1 MEIIDNILEVSL
13 MKKFENFELQANVQF
28 KRGIS
33 AIFAP
38 SGTGKTTLLNCI
50 SGKFKPDSGLVKSFD
65 TVLFSSDFKIDIPP
79 ENRSIGYVMQ
89 DSSLFPHLNVNENI
103 YYGYNKLKDET
114 MSIDPK
120 WLVDL
125 LNLNHLLDRDVK
137 NLSGGEKQRV
147 ALARTLC
154 SFPEILLLDE
164 PLVSVDNFSR
174 NHILKTLQDV
184 NRQFHIPIIYVTHSF
199 SEILTFADYILFMK
213 SGKTTRYG
221 ELRKLFWEL
230 EDKEYFDDEE
240 LQTVLKVNVLENI
253 ISNGIT
259 KSSVN
264 GLILWT
270 PLIDQPEGSVVNI
283 SIHAKDVI
291 LANKPVEGISAR
303 NIINASITDM
313 KSLDTSVLVLA
324 ESNGVSIMS
333 EITHESS
340 NKLGLNIGEDVYL
353 IIKTNSIYVES
364 VLEL

>member
-1 MEIIDNILEVSL
+1 MLLNKENRCFIKYLFTFSGIFNTLKFLIRKLYNKCFRKNDYHNYTKLFKSIFKRYGCN
-13 MKKFENFELQANVQF
+13 KKFDLF
-28 KRGIS
+28 KNEINSS
-33 AIFAP
+33 AKKYKI
-38 SGTGKTTLLNCI
+38 LLAT
-50 SGKFKPDSGLVKSFD
+50 KP
-65 TVLFSSDFKIDIPP
+65 
-79 ENRSIGYVMQ
+79 Y
-89 DSSLFPHLNVNENI
+89 
-103 YYGYNKLKDET
+103 
-114 MSIDPK
+114 
-120 WLVDL
+120 
-125 LNLNHLLDRDVK
+125 
-137 NLSGGEKQRV
+137 
-147 ALARTLC
+147 
-154 SFPEILLLDE
+154 LLDE
-164 PLVSVDNFSR
+164 KTDWNIKFDDEEDYESLHRFIWLRYLLSSEKSISTEEINFIE
-174 NHILKTLQDV
+174 N
-184 NRQFHIPIIYVTHSF
+184 
-199 SEILTFADYILFMK
+199 ILFSWSNKFIHECFDDK
-213 SGKTTRYG
+213 SLVWHPYTLSERIINIIIFYVVSNRKMPISIQKNLHFMLSILIKRLEFYNYG
-221 ELRKLFWEL
+221 HGNHLINNSRALL
-230 EDKEYFDDEE
+230 YYALYFDDEE

-364 VLEL
+364 VPEL